1 MSRSTPLQNLPNQNK
16 ESSNAYDQ
24 NENTL
29 VKEILQEIDT
39 DKNQL
44 SQQQHQQQQQAMMD
58 QQQQQ
63 AMMDQQQQQQQQ
75 QPKPQPQPNQIE
87 INQHMNEQKLMNNQ
101 MEENEKTQTL
111 SFVDKIKLNMK
122 QPFIV
127 ALIAIIVSIPALTL
141 MLENIVKSKESLT
154 SYANIIILIL
164 KGLFAGGL
172 YFGIN
177 KSL

>member
-44 SQQQHQQQQQAMMD
+44 SQHQHQQQQQAMME

-63 AMMDQQQQQQQQ
+63 AMMDQQQQQQQPQQ
-75 QPKPQPQPNQIE
+75 QPNKID
-87 INQHMNEQKLMNNQ
+87 INQHMNEQKVMNNQ
-101 MEENEKTQTL
+101 MVENEKPQTL
-111 SFVDKIKLNMK
+111 SFVDKIKLNMR